1 MTQGKKIG
9 HRQLAVF
16 IAIFCAI
23 FSSLLMVY
31 DLERSLEADSGEG
44 LGETESPSGTVADL
58 WGGGGDDR
66 LSLEGG

>member
-44 LGETESPSGTVADL
+44 LGETEP
-58 WGGGGDDR
+58 
-66 LSLEGG
+66 